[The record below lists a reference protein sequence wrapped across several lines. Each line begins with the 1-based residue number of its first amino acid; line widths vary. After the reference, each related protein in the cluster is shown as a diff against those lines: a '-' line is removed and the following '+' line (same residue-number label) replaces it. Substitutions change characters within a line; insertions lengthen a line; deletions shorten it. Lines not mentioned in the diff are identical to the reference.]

1 MCGISGIFSDRPV
14 ALGSVEKS
22 IDKIS
27 HRGPD
32 ESGFFRHQNCVLGVC
47 RLSIIDVSS
56 GQQPSYNRD
65 KDVVSVF
72 NGEIYNFLEL
82 RQNLISR
89 GHQIN
94 GLGDSALIPF
104 LYQEFGEAFP
114 SKLQGMFAIA
124 LFDSRRKR
132 LLLVRD
138 RLGKKPLLYSQ
149 QGSTLNFS
157 SEVKGLLALGVN
169 RELDGSVISEFLRYG
184 YINAP
189 RTAILGVKQLPP
201 ATLLMIEN
209 GQSKL
214 KQYWF
219 PSDVPEASISFEDAK
234 HETTRLL
241 RDAVKTRL
249 VSERPIGAY
258 LSGGIDSTIVTALM
272 QEESEN
278 AVHTYNIGFS
288 DTKFDESRYA
298 KEVARAMGT
307 IHHER
312 IVEADPHLI
321 VEILSKVLDQPF
333 ADSSIIPTFLLSK
346 FAREEVV
353 VALSGDGG
361 DEGFAGYERYRA
373 GRFLDSINP
382 LLAINPLLLLSTSRV
397 SNQRFR
403 KLIRHS
409 SCQSLPNRYRGFQ
422 SLFQLSDLHS
432 ILNPELL
439 KSSQSD
445 GFISQWNSIPSK
457 DRIRKM
463 QEMDLKTYLPGD
475 LMYKVDMA
483 SMANSL
489 EVRSPFLDFRVVE
502 FGLSLPAKY
511 KVSRGENK
519 HILREIAREFVH
531 PKLIDRPKMG
541 FGIPRAR
548 WLREELKGVVQDFL
562 LDEKS
567 RSRGWY
573 KFDKVEEIVNLHNQG
588 LELDSLIWPMLM
600 LEIWAKNWI
609 DSEV

>member
-1 MCGISGIFSDRPV
+1 MCGISGIISDRPV
-14 ALGSVEKS
+14 VLDLVEKS
-22 IDKIS
+22 IEKIS

-32 ESGFFRHQNCVLGVC
+32 ESGFFHNQNCVLGMC

-56 GQQPSYNRD
+56 GQQPSYNQER
-65 KDVVSVF
+65 DVVSVF
-72 NGEIYNFLEL
+72 NGEIYNFREL

-104 LYQEFGEAFP
+104 LYQEYGEAFP

-124 LFDSRRKR
+124 LFDLKRKR

-138 RLGKKPLLYSQ
+138 RLGKKPLWYSQ
-149 QGSTLNFS
+149 QGSTFYFS
-157 SEVKGLLALGVN
+157 SEVKGLLSLGVN
-169 RELDGSVISEFLRYG
+169 RKLDESVIPEFLSYG

-189 RTAILGVKQLPP
+189 RSAILDVKQLPP
-201 ATLLMIEN
+201 ATLLVIEN
-209 GQSKL
+209 GQPYL
-214 KQYWF
+214 KQYWN
-219 PSDVPEASISFEDAK
+219 PSDVREASISFEDAK

-249 VSERPIGAY
+249 VSERPIGAF

-272 QEESEN
+272 QEESESS
-278 AVHTYNIGFS
+278 VHTYSIGFS
-288 DTKFDESRYA
+288 ATKFDESRFA
-298 KEVARAMGT
+298 REVAKAIGT

-312 IVEADPHLI
+312 VVEADPHLI
-321 VEILSKVLDQPF
+321 VETLSKVLDQPF

-373 GRFLDSINP
+373 GRLLDSINP
-382 LLAINPLLLLSTSRV
+382 LLAINPLRFFPADRFTNSRV
-397 SNQRFR
+397 R
-403 KLIRHS
+403 KLIKHS
-409 SCQSLPNRYRGFQ
+409 RFQSLSTRYSGFQ
-422 SLFQLSDLHS
+422 SLFQLSDLNS

-439 KSSQSD
+439 GKYNSSD
-445 GFISQWNSIPSK
+445 YLNLWNSIPTQ
-457 DRIRKM
+457 DRVRKM
-463 QEMDLKTYLPGD
+463 QEVDLKTYLPGD

-489 EVRSPFLDFRVVE
+489 EVRSPFLDYRVIE

-511 KVSRGENK
+511 KIGRGENK
-519 HILREIAREFVH
+519 HILREIARSFV
-531 PKLIDRPKMG
+531 PRNLIDRPKMG
-541 FGIPRAR
+541 FGIPRAK
-548 WLREELKGVVQDFL
+548 WLRQELKDIVREIL
-562 LDEKS
+562 LDDRS

-573 KFDKVEEIVNLHNQG
+573 QFDKVEEILENHQKG
-588 LELDSLIWPMLM
+588 FELDSLIWPMFM
-600 LEIWAKNWI
+600 LELWAKTWI
-609 DSEV
+609 D